1 MTGDD
6 ADRERAAAAADLAR
20 LVRRLRGFSP
30 RAWRHG
36 HTEQRIRD
44 LAEALV
50 VIGGE
55 GHQLPAHLPT
65 HALGDVIAVLGHDA
79 LNFDGTAAA
88 VHALVLDALDA
99 TR

>member
-1 MTGDD
+1 MTRDETD
-6 ADRERAAAAADLAR
+6 RADAAADLDR
-20 LVRRLRGFSP
+20 LGPSLRRFGP
-30 RAWRHG
+30 RSG
-36 HTEQRIRD
+36 SQGDNEQRSRA

-50 VIGGE
+50 LSGGE

-99 TR
+99 PR